1 MTSLTGKVIAIVGT
15 GSARDRVIAVS
26 LAEAGA
32 DIAIATE
39 EALPAQE
46 FATASI
52 ANEVWAIGREQFS
65 AVLDASD
72 GAAVAAFLREVRH
85 RLGRLDAVVGPAP
98 IAARIPEE
106 RSDGVA
112 PVARIALVGE
122 GQVAPE
128 GTLPVLVEGMDDAGV
143 AAAVAGLLLA

>member
-1 MTSLTGKVIAIVGT
+1 MTSLRGKVIAIVGT
-15 GSARDRVIAVS
+15 GSARDRAIAVT

-39 EALPAQE
+39 EALAAQE

-72 GAAVAAFLREVRH
+72 GAAVAAFLREVRQ
-85 RLGRLDAVVGPAP
+85 RLGRLDAVVSPAP
-98 IAARIPEE
+98 IAGRVPEK
-106 RSDGVA
+106 RDTGVA
-112 PVARIALVGE
+112 PVVQIALVE
-122 GQVAPE
+122 RGQAAAA
-128 GTLPVLVEGMDDAGV
+128 GTLPILVEGMDDAGV
-143 AAAVAGLLLA
+143 AAAVAGLLVA